1 MIRVALAALV
11 AALVVAQPATS
22 YSAAGTPWP
31 VTRIAVWNETPYR
44 APLTQA
50 MAAWNGVGT
59 RVTLVPAPR
68 RSAAR
73 VVVTLLPR
81 GSSGG
86 DVGQATLGWTPAT
99 QGKVEVQRG
108 LGPRV
113 AAAVLAHELGHVLGL
128 GHEERGCSVMAGTVA
143 VERQR
148 AGCRIALCA
157 RLEACLVTRD
167 DAEGLRDLYERRLP
181 ALRPPGV
188 EGASAR
194 VVRSGGPFLELA
206 WTSPLA
212 GPGAA
217 VLVRAERGR
226 CPTTPYGA
234 PLARTGSIPLER
246 GALQS
251 AALPLSRSGAWCAGL
266 WVQES
271 SSFLTG
277 PPVYV
282 RIAVP

>member
-1 MIRVALAALV
+1 VIRLALAALV
-11 AALVVAQPATS
+11 AALVVAQPATP

-31 VTRIAVWNETPYR
+31 VTRITVWNETPYR
-44 APLTQA
+44 APLAQA

-59 RVTLVPAPR
+59 RVTLVPAPQ

-73 VVVTLLPR
+73 VVVTLLPP
-81 GSSGG
+81 GAAG
-86 DVGQATLGWTPAT
+86 DDVAQATLGWTPTA
-99 QGKVEVQRG
+99 QGKVEVRPG
-108 LGPRV
+108 LGARV

-143 VERQR
+143 VERSR
-148 AGCRIALCA
+148 AGCRIAQCPKV
-157 RLEACLVTRD
+157 EACLVTRD

-181 ALRPPGV
+181 ALRPRSV
-188 EGASAR
+188 EAASVR
-194 VVRSGGPFLELA
+194 VVRSAGSFLELA

-226 CPTTPYGA
+226 CPATPYRT
-234 PLARTGSIPLER
+234 PLARTGSLPLER
-246 GALQS
+246 GARQS
-251 AALPLSRSGAWCAGL
+251 AALPLPGPGAWCAGL

-271 SSFLTG
+271 SSLLTG

-282 RIAVP
+282 RVAVP

>member
-31 VTRIAVWNETPYR
+31 QTRISVWNDTPYR
-44 APLTQA
+44 APLAQA

-59 RVTLVPAPR
+59 RVTLVSAQR

-81 GSSGG
+81 GSAGE
-86 DVGQATLGWTPAT
+86 DVGQATLGWTPGT
-99 QGKVEVQRG
+99 QGKVEVQPG
-108 LGPRV
+108 LGARV
-113 AAAVLAHELGHVLGL
+113 AAVVLAHELGHVLGL
-128 GHEERGCSVMAGTVA
+128 GHEERGCSVMAGTIA
-143 VERQR
+143 VERPL
-148 AGCRIALCA
+148 ADCRIARCPKV
-157 RLEACLVTRD
+157 EACLVTRD

-181 ALRPPGV
+181 ALRPRAV
-188 EGASAR
+188 EDASVR
-194 VVRSGGPFLELA
+194 VVRSTRPLLELA

-226 CPTTPYGA
+226 CPATPYGA
-234 PLARTGSIPLER
+234 PLARTGSVPLER

>member
-1 MIRVALAALV
+1 MIRAALAALV

-31 VTRIAVWNETPYR
+31 VTRISVWNETPYR
-44 APLTQA
+44 APLAQA
-50 MAAWNGVGT
+50 MAAWNAVGT

-68 RSAAR
+68 RSVAR

-81 GSSGG
+81 GSSGA

-128 GHEERGCSVMAGTVA
+128 GHEERGCSVMAGTVS
-143 VERQR
+143 VDRPR
-148 AGCRIALCA
+148 AGCRIARCA
-157 RLEACLVTRD
+157 KLEACLVTRD

-181 ALRPPGV
+181 ALRPRGV

-194 VVRSGGPFLELA
+194 VIGSGGPFLELA

-266 WVQES
+266 WVQEA